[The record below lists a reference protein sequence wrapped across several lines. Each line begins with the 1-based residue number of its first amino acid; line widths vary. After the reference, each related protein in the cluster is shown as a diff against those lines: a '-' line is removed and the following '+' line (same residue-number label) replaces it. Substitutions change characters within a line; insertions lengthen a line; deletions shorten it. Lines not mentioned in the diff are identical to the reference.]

1 MARNQRIQ
9 LRPAW
14 GWRIRHFLGTKGH
27 VVGMLFAIIGI
38 LLLNN
43 GLTNGVVGLA
53 LVLLLYG
60 TGYFFASRPQ
70 HEALALSGAK
80 DAPEIHDGLDEI
92 LATIRPRVA
101 DDIYYRVRSI
111 RDAIVFTLET
121 ARDRDPIDPALHM
134 VRQTAT
140 TYLPEALSTYLGLPR
155 PYAERERIDGGR
167 TPHDILLDQL
177 YLMDLKVRQVAE
189 DVVKNGSQR
198 LVTHGRFLADRYATS
213 ELKVQDIPTPP
224 PPRPN

>member
-1 MARNQRIQ
+1 MASVPEMIHGQAVSARNRADHKIGPWRAIQRIR

-14 GWRIRHFLGTKGH
+14 GWRIRRFLGSKGH

-43 GLTNGVVGLA
+43 GLTNGVVGLG

-70 HEALALSGAK
+70 HEALALAGAK

-121 ARDRDPIDPALHM
+121 PAIGTRSTRASHM

-140 TYLPEALSTYLGLPR
+140 TYLPEALSTYPGAAR
-155 PYAERERIDGGR
+155 GR
-167 TPHDILLDQL
+167 TPSASAS
-177 YLMDLKVRQVAE
+177 MAAE
-189 DVVKNGSQR
+189 R
-198 LVTHGRFLADRYATS
+198 RTTS
-213 ELKVQDIPTPP
+213 CSTSST
-224 PPRPN
+224 